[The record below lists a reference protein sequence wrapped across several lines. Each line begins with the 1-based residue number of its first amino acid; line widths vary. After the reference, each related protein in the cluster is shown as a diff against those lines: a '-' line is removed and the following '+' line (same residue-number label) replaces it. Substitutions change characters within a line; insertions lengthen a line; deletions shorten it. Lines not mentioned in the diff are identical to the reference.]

1 MWDSTALLREKGGS
15 EPADANVGREKEAFP
30 AAKNHQANFHRQTWF
45 GLGGTITISEMIEC
59 L

>member
-15 EPADANVGREKEAFP
+15 GPADTNVGREKEAFP
-30 AAKNHQANFHRQTWF
+30 HSPDTPSELVGKQDSAWVK
-45 GLGGTITISEMIEC
+45 ITIAEMMLC